1 MQTVSVLLKRFDQM
15 DVVTKISVLRAMM
28 LIDQYGTEFAV
39 RPELRTFIGISTM
52 AYHQKSLMDNDAA
65 QYAQ

>member
-1 MQTVSVLLKRFDQM
+1 MSTVSILLKRFDQM
-15 DVVTKISVLRAMM
+15 EVVTKISVLRAMM
-28 LIDQYGTEFAV
+28 LVDQYSLEFSV

-65 QYAQ
+65 